1 MQLTIEQSCPSCG
14 AAIELSEDDRL
25 IKCQFCNVNN
35 YRAYDSGT
43 SFVLPYNIPEGI
55 NEKEMLF
62 VPYLRFKG
70 LIYYVQGLEVLHK
83 IVDTTRIA
91 FTTAKNTNFP
101 VSLGLRPQT
110 LKLKPVVAKVKGRFI
125 RQTVPTREAF
135 VHATNVFDL
144 FNKHQSEQIYH
155 RAFIGETLT
164 RIYQPY
170 FIKNDCI
177 YDAVL
182 ARKICKIS
190 ALDELKGNSFK
201 NRRVVEPQFI
211 STMCPGCG
219 GLLDGESD
227 SVVLHCSNCIKHW
240 REEKGRF
247 TEVDLSVA
255 GAAVRDA
262 ELLPFWKVEFAVKEQ
277 GLESFGDYIRF
288 TNQPVVLSHRYDGRP
303 LFFLV
308 PAFKMNPKAFLQV
321 ASQLTV
327 SQLRLPEAKAP
338 RSLKGY
344 PVTLKQSEAVQM
356 IKSIIAATT
365 ISREKRFPLL
375 PALTAKDQRITLTY
389 IPFVKKS
396 HDFVQLD
403 TSATIQ
409 TAALKYG
416 RSL

>member
-1 MQLTIEQSCPSCG
+1 MQVKIEQSCPACG

-35 YRAYDSGT
+35 YRANESGS

-55 NEKEMLF
+55 AEEQMLF

-70 LIYYVQGLEVLHK
+70 LIYYVQGLQVLHK

-91 FTTAKNTNFP
+91 FSSENSCFP

-110 LKLKPVVAKVKGRFI
+110 LKLKPVVATVKGKYF
-125 RQTVPTREAF
+125 RQTVPTRDAF
-135 VHATNVFDL
+135 VHATNVLDL
-144 FNKHQSEQIYH
+144 FNKHQSDKVYH
-155 RAFIGETLT
+155 RAFIGETVS

-170 FIKNDCI
+170 FIKNDCLF
-177 YDAVL
+177 DAVL
-182 ARKICKIS
+182 TRMICKLS
-190 ALDELKGNSFK
+190 MLDQLNGKNFK
-201 NRRVVEPQFI
+201 KRRVVEPQFI
-211 STMCPGCG
+211 STMCPACG

-227 SVVLHCSNCIKHW
+227 SVVLHCSNCSSHW
-240 REEKGRF
+240 REEKGKF
-247 TEVDLSVA
+247 SEVDLSVA
-255 GAAVRDA
+255 GAVVRDA
-262 ELLPFWKVEFAVKEQ
+262 ELLPFWKVEFAVKEL
-277 GLESFGDYIRF
+277 GIESFGDYIRF
-288 TNQPVVLSHRYDGRP
+288 TNQPVVLSHHYDSRP

-327 SQLRLPEAKAP
+327 SQLRLSETKAP

-344 PVTLKQSEAVQM
+344 PVTLKQGEAVQM

-365 ISREKRFPLL
+365 ISREKKFPLL
-375 PALTAKDQRITLTY
+375 PALTANDPKISLTY

-403 TSATIQ
+403 TSAAIQ